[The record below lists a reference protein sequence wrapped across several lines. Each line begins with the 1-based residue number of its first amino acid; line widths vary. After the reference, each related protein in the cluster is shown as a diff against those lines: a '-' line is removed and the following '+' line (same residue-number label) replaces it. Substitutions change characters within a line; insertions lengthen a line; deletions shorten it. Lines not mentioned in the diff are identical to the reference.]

1 VPHDN
6 ARQLSSARKR
16 EALVYGLDEQSS
28 RLEMSLPMS
37 ALPYSVDALMRL
49 CVRKARKGDDPTRVN
64 PDVAFYFDKLADARE
79 QYFSDRKLR
88 VGNETALRKLKEKYT
103 KRRKKLRTKRDTAV
117 QSAVQIGLTDFES
130 TLASGAFSWGLK
142 LGPTLKKPG
151 SGASR
156 QTFQIPSE
164 VSRSLPHLQ
173 ASAVVRKAAQLTP
186 QSRNSVVR
194 ALQLSLRRYYEH
206 SILKLD
212 INDFF
217 GSIPHARLLAK
228 LRSNGTIDSITLE
241 LVSALL
247 VDFRRASGTARGVP
261 QGVGL
266 SSQLAE
272 FYLSEFDRAIRSFE
286 GVIFYSRYVDDIVI
300 VIDSSA
306 NRALVDTRIGSELT
320 GLGLVENRLK
330 RQEIDT
336 DADGCYA
343 TGRCSNGDQLEYLG
357 YRFSNS
363 GKTLSTMIS
372 ERRMKLREKRLELAF
387 SSWGRHAPYALH
399 PNHGLDALLT
409 DRLRY
414 LSGNIRLRH
423 SKSNVVVG
431 IYFSNSALD
440 VASPQLR
447 ELDAALATLIKI
459 NAPRMTNELRDR
471 LERISF
477 EQGFREKSFLRAN
490 QPRIDRIVAC
500 WRSTL

>member
-1 VPHDN
+1 
-6 ARQLSSARKR
+6 
-16 EALVYGLDEQSS
+16 
-28 RLEMSLPMS
+28 
-37 ALPYSVDALMRL
+37 
-49 CVRKARKGDDPTRVN
+49 
-64 PDVAFYFDKLADARE
+64 
-79 QYFSDRKLR
+79 
-88 VGNETALRKLKEKYT
+88 
-103 KRRKKLRTKRDTAV
+103 
-117 QSAVQIGLTDFES
+117 
-130 TLASGAFSWGLK
+130 
-142 LGPTLKKPG
+142 
-151 SGASR
+151 
-156 QTFQIPSE
+156 
-164 VSRSLPHLQ
+164 
-173 ASAVVRKAAQLTP
+173 
-186 QSRNSVVR
+186 
-194 ALQLSLRRYYEH
+194 
-206 SILKLD
+206 
-212 INDFF
+212 
-217 GSIPHARLLAK
+217 